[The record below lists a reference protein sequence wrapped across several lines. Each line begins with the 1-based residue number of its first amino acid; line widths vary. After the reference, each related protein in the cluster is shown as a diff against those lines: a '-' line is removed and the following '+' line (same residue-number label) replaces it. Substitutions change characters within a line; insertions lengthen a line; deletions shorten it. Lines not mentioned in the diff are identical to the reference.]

1 MTSWMRPEMSE
12 IMEYKDKFTLDGA
25 LKPGPFVSKAKVAKV
40 KSLMEAA
47 IKGDRIANATLAE
60 HISTSDA
67 IFNAAYLINIQALP
81 QFDRLE
87 RTWSRIAGVRVL
99 PDFRP
104 AVLRGIFGEF
114 VGLERGGA
122 TGSETTG
129 IPANP
134 AGVIPVKPEL
144 APVPYASFG
153 SVESAYGQL
162 ANREFAVGWSF
173 EASRNDDAAEFFSN
187 IPSEMI
193 QVALDTEEWCVYDA
207 LINGVT
213 AAEQL
218 DAGTTYTGAAVVAN
232 SPISRDAISLLIE
245 QMAQRTINGRQV
257 GRSRNGYNIIVPI
270 GAGPAVEFILSQTIV
285 EVTDG
290 SFTLSAQDQGFG
302 AISVVES
309 EYVTGTAWYVT
320 PKPGGLR
327 RPTLELGRLRGN
339 EAPALFVKSDT
350 ANPFGSAASSPF
362 LGGFDNSAVDIK
374 VRYPLTGLNW
384 FPALLGW
391 STGAGA

>member
-1 MTSWMRPEMSE
+1 M
-12 IMEYKDKFTLDGA
+12 DGA

-60 HISTSDA
+60 SIATSDA

-87 RTWSRIAGVRVL
+87 RTWSQVAGVRVL

-114 VGLERGGA
+114 VGLERGGS

-129 IPANP
+129 PANP
-134 AGVIPVKPEL
+134 AGVIPIKAEL
-144 APVPYASFG
+144 EPVPYASFG
-153 SVESAYGQL
+153 SVESAYGQI
-162 ANREFAVGWSF
+162 ANREFAVSWSF
-173 EASRNDDAAEFFSN
+173 EAQTNDDAAEFFSN

-193 QVALDTEEWCVYDA
+193 QAALDTEEWCVYDA
-207 LINGVT
+207 LTSGVG
-213 AAEQL
+213 AGQQL
-218 DAGTTYTGAAVVAN
+218 AAGTTYSGASVVVN

-245 QMAQRTINGRQV
+245 QMSQRTVNGRMI
-257 GRSRNGYNIIVPI
+257 GRSRNGYNLIVPV
-270 GAGPAVEFILSQTIV
+270 GAGPAAQFVLSQSII
-285 EVTDG
+285 EVQDG
-290 SFTLSAQDQGFG
+290 SFVLSAQDQGFG
-302 AISVVES
+302 AITVVES
-309 EYVTGTAWYVT
+309 EYVTGTAWYIA

-327 RPTLELGRLRGN
+327 RPVLELGRLRGN
-339 EAPALFVKSDT
+339 EVPRLFVKTDT
-350 ANPFGSAASSPF
+350 AAPVGNSPISPF

-374 VRYPLTGLNW
+374 IRYPVTGLLW
-384 FPALLGW
+384 FADMVGM
-391 STGAGA
+391 STGAGV

>member
-1 MTSWMRPEMSE
+1 
-12 IMEYKDKFTLDGA
+12 MEYKNKFTLDGA

-40 KSLMEAA
+40 KQLMESA
-47 IKGDRIANATLAE
+47 IRGDRIANATLAE
-60 HISTSDA
+60 SITTSDA

-81 QFDRLE
+81 QFQQVE
-87 RTWSRIAGVRVL
+87 RTWSQIAGVRVL

-104 AVLRGIFGEF
+104 AVLRGLFGEF
-114 VGLERGGA
+114 QGLERGGS
-122 TGSETTG
+122 TQSETTG
-129 IPANP
+129 EANP

-144 APVPYASFG
+144 APVPYATFG

-162 ANREFAVGWSF
+162 TNREFAVGWSF
-173 EASRNDDAAEFFSN
+173 EAQTNDDAAEFFAN

-193 QVALDTEEWCVYDA
+193 QTALDTEEWCVYDA

-213 AAEQL
+213 SNEEL
-218 DAGTTYTGAAVVAN
+218 DAGTTYTGASVVAN

-245 QMAQRTINGRQV
+245 QMAQREVNGRPV
-257 GRSRNGYNIIVPI
+257 GRSRNGYNLIVPV
-270 GAGPAVEFILSQTIV
+270 GTGPAVQFMLNQTII
-285 EVTDG
+285 EVADG
-290 SFTLSAQDQGFG
+290 SFTLAAQDQGFG
-302 AISVVES
+302 AISVIES
-309 EYVTGTAWYVT
+309 EYVTGTAWYIT

-339 EAPALFVKSDT
+339 EAPRLFVKSDT
-350 ANPFGSAASSPF
+350 ANPIGAASVSPF

-384 FPALLGW
+384 FPSLIGY
-391 STGAGA
+391 SDGSGS